1 MKIRNSL
8 LVAVQTFT
16 LTFATTRQILEIP
29 KAKFRSGDG
38 GADRTGRGEVLHHTI
53 LPGLANI
60 TSRGET
66 PTLRACITTSAIT
79 SAGKVILVARRTV
92 PLA

>member
-38 GADRTGRGEVLHHTI
+38 GAGRTGRVEVLRHTI
-53 LPGLANI
+53 LPVLANI
-60 TSRGET
+60 TSHGEIQ
-66 PTLRACITTSAIT
+66 TLHACITTSAIT